1 MTQQNE
7 PRLTVKVSPDVHQEM
22 ALESVQRRIPI
33 YALVAEAWEGYK
45 AAKSSADI
53 HPGPTKAPIEMQPRL
68 DARFEKLL
76 SVPVTRKLAEQ
87 FAAILES
94 GNDNATGAL
103 TENLEIFA
111 DYVQIKAAG
120 RIHPTKR
127 RTR

>member
-1 MTQQNE
+1 
-7 PRLTVKVSPDVHQEM
+7 
-22 ALESVQRRIPI
+22 
-33 YALVAEAWEGYK
+33 
-45 AAKSSADI
+45 
-53 HPGPTKAPIEMQPRL
+53 MQPRL

-76 SVPVTRKLAEQ
+76 SLPQTRKLAEQ

-103 TENLEIFA
+103 TENLDIFA